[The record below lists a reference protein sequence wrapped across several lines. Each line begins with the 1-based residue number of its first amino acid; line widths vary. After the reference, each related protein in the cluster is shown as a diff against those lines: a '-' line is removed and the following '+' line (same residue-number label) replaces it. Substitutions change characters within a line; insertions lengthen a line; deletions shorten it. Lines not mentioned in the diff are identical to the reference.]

1 MNTPATLASGSP
13 RPSKPETIQ
22 QMFGAIASRYD
33 LANTVLSLGIHHYW
47 RRVLIAR
54 SSVSKG
60 MHVFDAATGTGDL
73 ALLFAPMVGP
83 QGKVIGGDF
92 SEPMLDQARR
102 KAHARNYPWLHF
114 QFADVMQLPF
124 EDSSFDVVSIAF
136 GIRNVAD
143 PVAGLT
149 ELHRV
154 LKPGGTLLVLEFGSG
169 TSGIWGLLYR
179 FYTGRILPFLGGLVT
194 GQRGAYRYL
203 EQSSAEFPS
212 RENFVALM
220 NLVGCPGTAEVHQ
233 QPDSQTSSQRVVGPW
248 SAIEWQGLTFGS
260 AFLYSA
266 TKA

>member
-1 MNTPATLASGSP
+1 MNTPATLASGPP

-33 LANTVLSLGIHHYW
+33 LANTVLSLGIHHFW
-47 RRVLIAR
+47 RRALIKA
-54 SSVSKG
+54 SKVREG

-73 ALLFAPMVGP
+73 ALLFATRVGS
-83 QGKVIGGDF
+83 QGRVVGGDF

-102 KAHARNYPWLHF
+102 KAHPRQQPWLHF

-124 EDSSFDVVSIAF
+124 EDASFDVVSIAF

-143 PVAGLT
+143 PVRGLA

-154 LKPGGTLLVLEFGSG
+154 LRPGGRLLVLEFGSG
-169 TSGIWGLLYR
+169 SSGLWGMLYR
-179 FYTGRILPFLGGLVT
+179 FYTGRILPFLGGLLT
-194 GQRGAYRYL
+194 GQHGAYRYL

-220 NLVGCPGTAEVHQ
+220 NLVDPRKSAECSKENEPGGTAQH
-233 QPDSQTSSQRVVGPW
+233 SSPW
-248 SAIEWQGLTFGS
+248 SNIEWQGLTFGS

-266 TKA
+266 TKS